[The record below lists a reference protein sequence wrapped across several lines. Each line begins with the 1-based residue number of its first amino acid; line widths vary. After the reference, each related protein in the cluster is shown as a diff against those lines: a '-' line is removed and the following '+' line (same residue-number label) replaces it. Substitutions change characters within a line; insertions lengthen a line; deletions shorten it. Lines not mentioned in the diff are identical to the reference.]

1 MVVNIIDGKKQTI
14 LLPASQLYSNN
25 KEYLSNEYH
34 IGAVFDVAEFSGSG
48 KEKLVHA

>member
-1 MVVNIIDGKKQTI
+1 
-14 LLPASQLYSNN
+14 LYSNN

-48 KEKLVHA
+48 KEKLVHAQLVVENEKITDNLH